1 MNNKNG
7 DESGVAEIRGGFFV
21 KLLSSFFFSGYLPKA
36 PGTWASGITT
46 VILFFIWPKYWH
58 LQFLITLVVYLIGVE
73 ISTRAERYYGHDS
86 RHIVIDEVA
95 GQMTAL
101 FMVPRMVA
109 PFVIAFV
116 LFRLFD
122 IVKPPPARAWESL
135 RAGYGV
141 MSDDVAAGF
150 YAALA
155 THFLLALLSRIGVSY
170 I

>member
-1 MNNKNG
+1 MNNINENK
-7 DESGVAEIRGGFFV
+7 SSAAEVPGGFFV

-46 VILFFIWPKYWH
+46 IILFFVWPKYWH
-58 LQFLITLVVYLIGVE
+58 LQFLITLAVYLIGVE
-73 ISTRAERYYGHDS
+73 LSTRAERYYGHDS
-86 RHIVIDEVA
+86 GHIVIDEVA

-135 RAGYGV
+135 RAGWGV
-141 MSDDVAAGF
+141 MSDDIAAGF
-150 YAALA
+150 YAVVV
-155 THFLLALLSRIGVSY
+155 THFILMLLNRWGVSY